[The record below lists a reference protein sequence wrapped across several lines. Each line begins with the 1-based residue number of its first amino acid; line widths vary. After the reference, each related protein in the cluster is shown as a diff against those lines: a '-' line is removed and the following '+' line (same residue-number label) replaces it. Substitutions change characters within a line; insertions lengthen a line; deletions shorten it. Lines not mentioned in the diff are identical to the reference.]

1 METLL
6 QDVRYGARMLI
17 KHPGFTMVAVIAL
30 ALGIGANTAIFSVV
44 NTVLLRPLPYR
55 QPDRL
60 MAVRSY
66 QVPKHPDAPV
76 SPGDFF
82 DWRQQSQLFEGLA
95 AYRTRSVTLLTGSE
109 PERLPAAQVTAGLI
123 TTLGVSPLHGRDF
136 MAEEDQ
142 PNSGR
147 VAIISY
153 GLWQRRFAGD
163 AKVVGQPVTINA
175 NAYTIVGVM
184 PPGFKFPQPDIDIWT
199 PLAFDDDERQSHT
212 AHSIYVLGRLQ
223 PGVGVAEAQ
232 GEMET
237 IAARLR
243 EQHADSN
250 AGWYIRVVPM
260 LDFAVARIKPA
271 LLLLLGAV
279 GFVLLIACANI
290 ANLLLARAASRQKEL
305 AIRTAMGASRW
316 RVMRQLLTESVLLA
330 LVGGALGVLLAVWG
344 IDALLALAPDDL
356 PRIDEVA
363 IDRYALLFTLA
374 VTIITGIAFGLAPAL
389 QASKPDLNEAL
400 KETGRGT
407 TGGRRRQRVRSA
419 LVVAEVALALVL
431 LVGGGLML
439 RSFAKL
445 MQVDPGF
452 NPEQV
457 LTANVSLPRKK
468 YPEGSQQAAFY
479 KQLTENVATL
489 PGVQSVGGANAIIF
503 EDFILGLA
511 VKGRPPVNPGEM
523 PITNYAAVT
532 PDYFKSMGI
541 RLIKGRF
548 FAEADNADAP
558 RVALINETLA
568 KRYFPDQ
575 DPIGQYINVTI
586 GPETWR
592 QIVGIVGD
600 VKQAGLD
607 QATPAQTY
615 EPLWQAPTPF
625 MTLVVRSDAPPA
637 TLSAAIRGEVLKLD
651 KEQPVSNIKTMEQ
664 VLAASVSQQRFSMLL
679 LAVFAVVALT
689 LAAVGLYGVMAYSV
703 TQRTHELGIRM
714 ALGASSRDVLRLVM
728 GHGLLLATTGVVIGL
743 AAAFFLTRLMESLL
757 FGVTATDPLTFVAI
771 AALQMLVALAASFVP
786 ARRALKVDPMIALRY
801 E

>member
-1 METLL
+1 METLF

-17 KHPGFTMVAVIAL
+17 KNPGFTLVAVITL

-44 NTVLLRPLPYR
+44 NTVLLRPLPYNE
-55 QPDRL
+55 PDRL

-82 DWRQQSQLFEGLA
+82 DWRQQSRLFEGLA

-109 PERLPAAQVTAGLI
+109 PERLPAAQITASLI
-123 TTLGVSPLHGRDF
+123 TMLGVNPLYGRDF

-163 AKVVGQPVTINA
+163 AKVVGQPVTLNA
-175 NAYTIVGVM
+175 NPYTIVGVM

-199 PLAFDDDERQSHT
+199 PMILDDDERQSHT
-212 AHSIYVLGRLQ
+212 SHSIYVLGRLQ
-223 PGVGVAEAQ
+223 PGVTVTEAQ
-232 GEMET
+232 SEMDA
-237 IAARLR
+237 IAAHLR
-243 EQHADSN
+243 EQYADSN
-250 AGWYIRVVPM
+250 AGWGIHVAPM
-260 LDFAVARIKPA
+260 LDFAVAKIKPA

-279 GFVLLIACANI
+279 AFVLLIACANI
-290 ANLLLARAASRQKEL
+290 ANLLLARAASRQKEM
-305 AIRTAMGASRW
+305 AIRTAIGAGNW
-316 RVMRQLLTESVLLA
+316 RIMRQLLTESVLLA
-330 LVGGALGVLLAVWG
+330 LLGGGLGVLLAAWG

-356 PRIDEVA
+356 PRINEVA
-363 IDRYALLFTLA
+363 IDRYALLFTFS

-389 QASKPDLNEAL
+389 QASKPDLNENL
-400 KETGRGT
+400 KDTGRGT
-407 TGGRRRQRVRSA
+407 TAGRRRQRVRSA
-419 LVVAEVALALVL
+419 LVVVEVALALVL

-439 RSFAKL
+439 RSFVKL

-452 NPEQV
+452 NPKNV
-457 LTANVSLPRKK
+457 LTANVSLPGRK
-468 YPEGSQQAAFY
+468 YPEDSQQAAFY
-479 KQLTENVATL
+479 KQLVGNVATL

-503 EDFILGLA
+503 EDFILGFA
-511 VKGRPPVNPGEM
+511 VKGRPPANPGEM
-523 PITNYAAVT
+523 PVTNYTAVT
-532 PDYFKSMGI
+532 PDYFKATGI

-548 FAEADNADAP
+548 FAEPDNADAP

-592 QIVGIVGD
+592 QIVGIVAD

-607 QATPAQTY
+607 QETPAQTY

-625 MTLVVRSDAPPA
+625 MTLVVRSDTPA
-637 TLSAAIRGEVLKLD
+637 AALSAAIRSEVLKLD
-651 KEQPVSNIKTMEQ
+651 KEQPVSDIKTMEQ

-728 GHGLLLATTGVVIGL
+728 GHSLLLTTIGVAIGL
-743 AAAFFLTRLMESLL
+743 VAAFFLTRLMASLL
-757 FGVTATDPLTFVAI
+757 FGVSASDPLTFVVI
-771 AALQMLVALAASFVP
+771 AVLQMFVALAASFVP
-786 ARRALKVDPMIALRY
+786 ARRALKVDPMVALRY